1 MGQTTDELLNES
13 ATIDLEMKRVQLEL
27 QREQLQ
33 EINQRKQSRR
43 IQLESQQRDLA
54 ENERQ
59 RIIREANCKHKKG
72 GRNKGGLDRGTD
84 SNYAV
89 IQHTM
94 PVGEVI
100 VLCQRCGAI
109 WSNPPIALKKS
120 DPEAYAVAARN
131 YRKAL
136 EWPTDNEPSGTQLFL
151 IQRAPQRRYEEEEE
165 EETTAPRASRKPKA
179 ARKNT
184 AA

>member
-1 MGQTTDELLNES
+1 MTETDKLLQES
-13 ATIDLEMKRVQLEL
+13 AATDLEMKRVQLEL
-27 QREQLQ
+27 QKEQLQ
-33 EINQRKQSRR
+33 EINARKESRR
-43 IQLESQQRDLA
+43 LQIAEQQRDIV

-59 RIIREANCKHKKG
+59 RIAREANCKHKKG
-72 GRNKGGLDRGTD
+72 GRNKGGLERGTD

-94 PVGEVI
+94 PIGDVI
-100 VLCQRCGAI
+100 VMCQRCGAI
-109 WSNPPIALKKS
+109 WTKPPIELKRS
-120 DPEAYAVAARN
+120 DPEAHAVMQRN
-131 YRKAL
+131 YLRAL

-151 IQRAPQRRYEEEEE
+151 IQRTPPPRRNDDEEEA
-165 EETTAPRASRKPKA
+165 APRARKPKP